1 MKNNTIALEISHKYI
16 KVAFGYVQDG
26 QVFINFVKKA
36 PINHFLENGIIK
48 EKNALVK
55 DLMRMNPIVDQEYQF
70 DELIN
75 NVTLVL
81 PPYGLEVYQ
90 TKQITSVISPEKVI
104 GELDIKNIYSI
115 IRNKRLPVDNELID
129 IVPEAFVIDNG
140 NMYAH
145 APIGKT
151 SSAITA
157 FTKVLTLPKRINQEY
172 SEVVK
177 NANIQI
183 NRKVVSTFAASELI
197 ASYPDTPDNF
207 FLVDIGA
214 ASTSVSLVGNK
225 QLFAT
230 RSFSWGGD
238 NITDHLVSKFNISET
253 EAEKIKVLYGLD
265 KRVIKF
271 DYSVCSVE
279 TEEGVTKHYV
289 GELNSVIEEE
299 LDELIRNMTN
309 AIEQLAQA
317 YNVIEYAN
325 MPIILIGGGSKLK
338 GIVPYILSKETFQN
352 VKTLSPTTIGARDP
366 SLFAL
371 LGAIYSD
378 NKYPNASDEEKK
390 QSSPVSREE

>member
-75 NVTLVL
+75 NVTFVL

-338 GIVPYILSKETFQN
+338 GIVPYILSKEIFQN

>member
-75 NVTLVL
+75 NVTFVL

-104 GELDIKNIYSI
+104 GELDIRNIYSI

-289 GELNSVIEEE
+289 CELNSVIEEE

>member
-48 EKNALVK
+48 EKNALIK
-55 DLMRMNPIVDQEYQF
+55 DLMKMNPIFDQEYQF
-70 DELIN
+70 NELIN
-75 NVTLVL
+75 NVTFVL

-90 TKQITSVISPEKVI
+90 TKQITSVISPEKII

-207 FLVDIGA
+207 FLVDLGA

-253 EAEKIKVLYGLD
+253 EAEKIKVLYGFD

-279 TEEGVTKHYV
+279 TEEGVSKHYV

-299 LDELIRNMTN
+299 LDELIRNMNN
-309 AIEQLAQA
+309 AIEQLAQV
-317 YNVIEYAN
+317 YNVIDYAN
-325 MPIILIGGGSKLK
+325 MPIILIGGASKLK
-338 GIVPYILSKETFQN
+338 GIVPYILSKGTFQN

-378 NKYPNASDEEKK
+378 NKYPKATDEEKK

>member
-75 NVTLVL
+75 NVTFVL

-338 GIVPYILSKETFQN
+338 GIVPYILSKENFQN

>member
-75 NVTLVL
+75 NVTFVL

-279 TEEGVTKHYV
+279 NEEGVTKHYV

>member
-75 NVTLVL
+75 NVTFVL

-207 FLVDIGA
+207 FLADIGA

-352 VKTLSPTTIGARDP
+352 VKTISPTTIGARDP

>member
-75 NVTLVL
+75 NVTFVL

>member
-26 QVFINFVKKA
+26 QVFINFVKKV

-48 EKNALVK
+48 EKNALIK
-55 DLMRMNPIVDQEYQF
+55 DLMKMNPIFDQEYQF
-70 DELIN
+70 NELIN
-75 NVTLVL
+75 NVTFVL

-90 TKQITSVISPEKVI
+90 TKQITSVISPEKII

-207 FLVDIGA
+207 FLVDLGA

-230 RSFSWGGD
+230 PSRRTRAMSIGRSPQTTNCSRKSKPGLPGS
-238 NITDHLVSKFNISET
+238 ITGRRSRPH
-253 EAEKIKVLYGLD
+253 
-265 KRVIKF
+265 
-271 DYSVCSVE
+271 
-279 TEEGVTKHYV
+279 
-289 GELNSVIEEE
+289 
-299 LDELIRNMTN
+299 
-309 AIEQLAQA
+309 
-317 YNVIEYAN
+317 
-325 MPIILIGGGSKLK
+325 
-338 GIVPYILSKETFQN
+338 
-352 VKTLSPTTIGARDP
+352 SP
-366 SLFAL
+366 
-371 LGAIYSD
+371 
-378 NKYPNASDEEKK
+378 
-390 QSSPVSREE
+390 

>member
-75 NVTLVL
+75 NVTFVL

-265 KRVIKF
+265 KRDIKF

-279 TEEGVTKHYV
+279 AEEGVTKHYV

>member
-75 NVTLVL
+75 NVTFVL

-104 GELDIKNIYSI
+104 GELDIRNIYSI

>member
-1 MKNNTIALEISHKYI
+1 
-16 KVAFGYVQDG
+16 
-26 QVFINFVKKA
+26 
-36 PINHFLENGIIK
+36 
-48 EKNALVK
+48 LVK

-75 NVTLVL
+75 NVTFVL